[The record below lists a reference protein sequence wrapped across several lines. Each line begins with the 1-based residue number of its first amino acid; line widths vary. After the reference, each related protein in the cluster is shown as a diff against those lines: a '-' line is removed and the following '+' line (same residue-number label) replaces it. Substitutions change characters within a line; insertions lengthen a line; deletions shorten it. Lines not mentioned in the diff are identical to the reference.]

1 MKLVVTGGC
10 GFIGSNLVEQLVH
23 DGHVVTVVDDLSL
36 GTPTPE
42 GELGTPS
49 PDGSA
54 PLAWPDDQLKEFF
67 EASDFS
73 LKRISKAYVSE
84 AERDMILKAL
94 KETEWNR
101 KKAAKQLGVSYKT
114 LLNRIDEFNLKP

>member
-1 MKLVVTGGC
+1 M
-10 GFIGSNLVEQLVH
+10 NLAVCA
-23 DGHVVTVVDDLSL
+23 D
-36 GTPTPE
+36 
-42 GELGTPS
+42 
-49 PDGSA
+49 
-54 PLAWPDDQLKEFF
+54 FF
-67 EASDFS
+67 EAPDFS
-73 LKRISKAYVSE
+73 LKKISKAYVSE